1 MRKSA
6 QLDVMVVPQTISF
19 CYKILQ
25 KCILAQIKCC
35 PDQLVLHTYLYMYYE
50 CIYMTLHIFFFI
62 SCFIL
67 DYIYQPLDSFIL
79 RKKKEIWSIC
89 VFLIH
94 INVYRYLHAIVNMDL
109 KFKVFYRTL
118 FITHCEYS
126 PSSCIWIC

>member
-25 KCILAQIKCC
+25 KCRLAQIKCC

-50 CIYMTLHIFFFI
+50 CMYMTLHIFFFI

-67 DYIYQPLDSFIL
+67 DYINQPLDSFIL
-79 RKKKEIWSIC
+79 REEKGNMKYMCFFDTYKCVSLLTCYSQDGLEI
-89 VFLIH
+89 
-94 INVYRYLHAIVNMDL
+94 
-109 KFKVFYRTL
+109 
-118 FITHCEYS
+118 
-126 PSSCIWIC
+126 